1 MDALHIARTGLV
13 AATHRLGAAAQRA
26 ATGKGDT
33 ARETVTMIEAKH
45 AFKASALVVKMS
57 DEMWRVLLD
66 VQDRDLEDPRE
77 TREL

>member
-1 MDALHIARTGLV
+1 MDALHLARTGLV

-45 AFKASALVVKMS
+45 AFRANALVVKMS

-66 VQDRDLEDPRE
+66 SQDRSDRGGRDAADL
-77 TREL
+77 